1 MLLNVSLIKS
11 LASWHLLQVL
21 CFFILI
27 FNCKRF
33 LIFIIQVKLV
43 LRSAL
48 KIILKVNLLINID
61 FLGRCKF
68 QRLYVI
74 CNIAL
79 ILNLM
84 NRLIWLIHWIQID
97 LANIFLFLWSIIIS
111 QIYFRDLLYEMIL
124 IDIIF
129 FNRYFWI

>member
-1 MLLNVSLIKS
+1 MLLSVSLIES
-11 LASWHLLQVL
+11 LACWHLLQVL

-27 FNCKRF
+27 FYCKRF
-33 LIFIIQVKLV
+33 LIFIILVKLV

-84 NRLIWLIHWIQID
+84 DCLIRLIHWIQID
-97 LANIFLFLWSIIIS
+97 LANIFLFFWSIIIS
-111 QIYFRDLLYEMIL
+111 QVYFRDLLNEMIL
-124 IDIIF
+124 VDIIF
-129 FNRYFWI
+129 FNRYFRI